1 MRTRATKAA
10 KIKGRT
16 TKPRPSR
23 HAEDEAAD
31 RCSDRGRRCPVGDKA
46 EVLETYE
53 DGSWGD
59 RLAQSTSKNT
69 LEGLVRTYVFTNGK
83 C

>member
-10 KIKGRT
+10 KTKGRT
-16 TKPRPSR
+16 TKPRPR
-23 HAEDEAAD
+23 HAEEKPRTVAATEVAAAQ
-31 RCSDRGRRCPVGDKA
+31 SVIA

-53 DGSWGD
+53 DGSCGPFG
-59 RLAQSTSKNT
+59 LSTSKNT
-69 LEGLVRTYVFTNGK
+69 LEGLVRTYVFANGK